1 MTYLEPNSEL
11 YERERILLECIKNNP
26 GIHHNALMK
35 IIVPEYMAKTT
46 FEKTRNSL
54 LEKEIVSV
62 QKKGNMKFY
71 IPTSNYATRFQ
82 QHIERITN
90 TSFHNI
96 KNHLKK
102 LETDYQHKDVN
113 EKILIAN
120 SLLKN
125 ILQTDN
131 GFTFLDSNKNP
142 NKTLYRDEH
151 LEIQQLIHRLFAVIH
166 NDKNFDTIYPTV
178 MSYLSTSMPK
188 DYLESDDS
196 L

>member
-1 MTYLEPNSEL
+1 MITYLEPDSEL
-11 YERERILLECIKNNP
+11 YERERIVLKCIKNNP
-26 GIHHNALMK
+26 NLHHNALMK
-35 IIVPEYMAKTT
+35 MIVPESMAKAT
-46 FEKTRNSL
+46 FEKTRDSL

-71 IPTSNYATRFQ
+71 VPTLNYATRFQ

-96 KNHLKK
+96 KNYIKK

-113 EKILIAN
+113 EKIVIVN

-131 GFTFLDSNKNP
+131 GFTLLDSNKNP
-142 NKTLYRDEH
+142 KKTLYRDEH
-151 LEIQQLIHRLFAVIH
+151 LEIQQLIHRIFAIIH
-166 NDKNFDTIYPTV
+166 NDKDFDTIYPTV
-178 MSYLSTSMPK
+178 MSYLSTSMPR
-188 DYLESDDS
+188 DYQKSE
-196 L
+196 

>member
-1 MTYLEPNSEL
+1 MTYLEPDSEL
-11 YERERILLECIKNNP
+11 YERERIVLKCIKNNP
-26 GIHHNALMK
+26 NIHHNALMK

-46 FEKTRNSL
+46 FEKTRDSL

-71 IPTSNYATRFQ
+71 VPTLNYATRFQ
-82 QHIERITN
+82 QHIERNTN

-96 KNHLKK
+96 KNYIKK

-113 EKILIAN
+113 EKIVIAN

-131 GFTFLDSNKNP
+131 GFTLLDSNKNP
-142 NKTLYRDEH
+142 KKTLYRDEH
-151 LEIQQLIHRLFAVIH
+151 LEIQQLIHRIFAIIQ
-166 NDKNFDTIYPTV
+166 NDKDHDTIYPTV

-188 DYLESDDS
+188 NYQESE
-196 L
+196 

>member
-1 MTYLEPNSEL
+1 MTYLEPDSEL
-11 YERERILLECIKNNP
+11 YERERIVLECIKNNP
-26 GIHHNALMK
+26 NIHHNALMK

-46 FEKTRNSL
+46 FEKIRDAL

-62 QKKGNMKFY
+62 YKKGNMKFY
-71 IPTSNYATRFQ
+71 VPTLNFATRFQ

-96 KNHLKK
+96 KNYIKK

-113 EKILIAN
+113 EKIIIAN

-131 GFTFLDSNKNP
+131 GFTLLDSNKNP
-142 NKTLYRDEH
+142 KKTLYRDEH
-151 LEIQQLIHRLFAVIH
+151 LEIQQLINRIFDIIH
-166 NDKNFDTIYPTV
+166 NDKDHDTIYPTV

-188 DYLESDDS
+188 NYQESE
-196 L
+196 

>member
-1 MTYLEPNSEL
+1 MTYIEPNSEL
-11 YERERILLECIKNNP
+11 YERERIVLDCIKNNP
-26 GIHHNALMK
+26 NIHHNALLK

-54 LEKEIVSV
+54 LEKDIVSV

-71 IPTSNYATRFQ
+71 IPTLNYAVKFQ

-90 TSFHNI
+90 TSFHNL
-96 KNHLKK
+96 KNHIKK
-102 LETDYQHKDVN
+102 LETDYQRKDVN
-113 EKILIAN
+113 EKITIAN

-131 GFTFLDSNKNP
+131 GFTFLDSIKNP
-142 NKTLYRDEH
+142 HKTLYRDEH
-151 LEIQQLIHRLFAVIH
+151 LEIQQLIHSLFTIIN
-166 NDKNFDTIYPTV
+166 NDKDHDTIYPTV

-188 DYLESDDS
+188 DYQELE
-196 L
+196 

>member
-1 MTYLEPNSEL
+1 MTYIEPNSEL
-11 YERERILLECIKNNP
+11 YERERIILECIKNNP
-26 GIHHNALMK
+26 NMHHNALMK

-46 FEKTRNSL
+46 FEKTRDSL

-71 IPTSNYATRFQ
+71 IPTLNYATRFQ

-96 KNHLKK
+96 KNYIKK

-113 EKILIAN
+113 EKIVIAN

-131 GFTFLDSNKNP
+131 GFTLLDSNKNP
-142 NKTLYRDEH
+142 KKTLYRDEH
-151 LEIQQLIHRLFAVIH
+151 LEIQQLIHRIFTIIH
-166 NDKNFDTIYPTV
+166 NDKDYDTIYPTV

-188 DYLESDDS
+188 DYKELE
-196 L
+196 

>member
-1 MTYLEPNSEL
+1 MTYIEPNSEL
-11 YERERILLECIKNNP
+11 YERERIVLDCIKTNP
-26 GIHHNALMK
+26 NIHHNALLK

-46 FEKTRNSL
+46 FEKTRDSL
-54 LEKEIVSV
+54 LEKEIISV

-71 IPTSNYATRFQ
+71 VPTLNYATKFQ

-90 TSFHNI
+90 TSFHNQKI
-96 KNHLKK
+96 HIKK

-113 EKILIAN
+113 EKITIAN

-131 GFTFLDSNKNP
+131 GFTLLDSNKNP

-151 LEIQQLIHRLFAVIH
+151 LEIQQLIHRLFTIIH
-166 NDKNFDTIYPTV
+166 NDKDYDTIYPTV
-178 MSYLSTSMPK
+178 MSYLSTGMPK
-188 DYLESDDS
+188 DYQELE
-196 L
+196 

>member
-1 MTYLEPNSEL
+1 MTYLEPDSEL
-11 YERERILLECIKNNP
+11 YERERIVLECIKNNP
-26 GIHHNALMK
+26 NIHHNALMK

-46 FEKTRNSL
+46 FEKTRDAL

-62 QKKGNMKFY
+62 QKKRNMKFY
-71 IPTSNYATRFQ
+71 APTLNYATRFQ

-96 KNHLKK
+96 KNYIKK

-113 EKILIAN
+113 EKIIIAN

-131 GFTFLDSNKNP
+131 GFTLLDSNKNP
-142 NKTLYRDEH
+142 KKTLYRDEH
-151 LEIQQLIHRLFAVIH
+151 LEIQQLINRVFSIIH
-166 NDKNFDTIYPTV
+166 NDKDHDTIYPTI

-188 DYLESDDS
+188 NYQELE
-196 L
+196 

>member
-11 YERERILLECIKNNP
+11 YERERIVLEYIKNNP
-26 GIHHNALMK
+26 NMHHNALMK
-35 IIVPEYMAKTT
+35 MIVPEYMAKTT

-54 LEKEIVSV
+54 LEKEIILV

-71 IPTSNYATRFQ
+71 IPTLNYTIRFQ

-96 KNHLKK
+96 KNYIKK
-102 LETDYQHKDVN
+102 LETDYQHKDVS
-113 EKILIAN
+113 EKIALTN

-142 NKTLYRDEH
+142 KKTLYRDEH
-151 LEIQQLIHRLFAVIH
+151 LEIQQLIHRLFTIIN
-166 NDKNFDTIYPTV
+166 NDKYFGTVYPTV
-178 MSYLSTSMPK
+178 MSYLSTNMPK
-188 DYLESDDS
+188 NYLESE
-196 L
+196 

>member
-1 MTYLEPNSEL
+1 MTYLEPDSEL
-11 YERERILLECIKNNP
+11 YERERIVLKCIKNNP
-26 GIHHNALMK
+26 NIHHNALMK

-46 FEKTRNSL
+46 FEKTRDSL

-71 IPTSNYATRFQ
+71 VPTLNYATRFQ

-96 KNHLKK
+96 KNYMKK

-113 EKILIAN
+113 EKIVIAN

-131 GFTFLDSNKNP
+131 GFTLLDSNKNP
-142 NKTLYRDEH
+142 KKTLYRDEH
-151 LEIQQLIHRLFAVIH
+151 LEIQQLIHRIFAIIH
-166 NDKNFDTIYPTV
+166 NDKDHDTIYPTV
-178 MSYLSTSMPK
+178 MSYLGTSIPK
-188 DYLESDDS
+188 NYQESE
-196 L
+196 

>member
-1 MTYLEPNSEL
+1 
-11 YERERILLECIKNNP
+11 
-26 GIHHNALMK
+26 MK

-46 FEKTRNSL
+46 FEKTRDAL
-54 LEKEIVSV
+54 LEKDIVSV

-71 IPTSNYATRFQ
+71 VPTLNYATRFQ

-96 KNHLKK
+96 KNYMKK

-113 EKILIAN
+113 EKIVIAN

-131 GFTFLDSNKNP
+131 GFTLLDSNKNP
-142 NKTLYRDEH
+142 KKTLYRDEH
-151 LEIQQLIHRLFAVIH
+151 LEIQQLINRIFTIIH
-166 NDKNFDTIYPTV
+166 NDKDHDTIYPTV

-188 DYLESDDS
+188 NYQESE
-196 L
+196 

>member
-1 MTYLEPNSEL
+1 MTYIEPTSEL
-11 YERERILLECIKNNP
+11 YERERIVLECIKNNP
-26 GIHHNALMK
+26 DIHHNALLK

-46 FEKTRNSL
+46 FEKTRDSL
-54 LEKEIVSV
+54 LEKEIVTV

-71 IPTSNYATRFQ
+71 VPTLNYATKFQ

-90 TSFHNI
+90 TSFHNMKI
-96 KNHLKK
+96 HLKK
-102 LETDYQHKDVN
+102 LDTEYQHKDVN
-113 EKILIAN
+113 EKIIIAN

-131 GFTFLDSNKNP
+131 GFTFLDSIKNP

-151 LEIQQLIHRLFAVIH
+151 QEIQQLINHLFTIIH
-166 NDKNFDTIYPTV
+166 NDKDFDTIYPTI

-188 DYLESDDS
+188 GYQELE
-196 L
+196 

>member
-1 MTYLEPNSEL
+1 MTYLEPNPEL
-11 YERERILLECIKNNP
+11 YERERVVLECIRNNP
-26 GIHHNALMK
+26 NIHHNALMK

-46 FEKTRNSL
+46 FEKTRDSL

-71 IPTSNYATRFQ
+71 VPTLNYATRFQ

-90 TSFHNI
+90 TSFHNLKHYI
-96 KNHLKK
+96 KK

-113 EKILIAN
+113 EKIIIAN

-131 GFTFLDSNKNP
+131 GFTILDSNKNP
-142 NKTLYRDEH
+142 HKTLYRDEH
-151 LEIQQLIHRLFAVIH
+151 LEIQQLIDSLFTIIH
-166 NDKNFDTIYPTV
+166 NDKDSVTIYPTV
-178 MSYLSTSMPK
+178 LSCLSTSMPK
-188 DYLESDDS
+188 DYQELE
-196 L
+196 

>member
-1 MTYLEPNSEL
+1 MTYYEPNSEL
-11 YERERILLECIKNNP
+11 FERERIILDHIKKHP
-26 GIHHNALMK
+26 ELHHNALMK
-35 IIVPEYMAKTT
+35 MIVPEYMAKTT

-54 LEKEIVSV
+54 LEKEIVLV

-71 IPTSNYATRFQ
+71 VATANYHTKFQ

-96 KNHLKK
+96 KTHIKK
-102 LETDYQHKDVN
+102 LEYAYPHKDVN
-113 EKILIAN
+113 EKIATTN

-125 ILQTDN
+125 LFQIDN

-142 NKTLYRDEH
+142 HKTLYRDEH
-151 LEIQQLIHRLFAVIH
+151 LEIQQLIHDLITIVQH
-166 NDKNFDTIYPTV
+166 DKDYDTIYPTI

-188 DYLESDDS
+188 DYLE
-196 L
+196 